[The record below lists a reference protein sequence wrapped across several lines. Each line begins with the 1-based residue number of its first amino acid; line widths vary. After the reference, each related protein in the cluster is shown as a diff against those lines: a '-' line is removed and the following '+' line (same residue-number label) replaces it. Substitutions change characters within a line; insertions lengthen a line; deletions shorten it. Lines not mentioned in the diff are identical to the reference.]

1 MKNATSNLHA
11 ANATSV
17 VGNTIPSRVV
27 SATPSMAPP
36 APMNAA
42 AVASSNAMAA
52 AAAAAVAQ
60 QQAQQQMNLNHV
72 RSAFKPAL
80 PTGVP
85 TSNAV
90 PIPNAAAVAAATA
103 AAAAAA
109 VPSNVSPNMAG
120 AGALHLSGRWSLD
133 REDSDSTNDYLEAMV
148 RPAMLMEPYALC

>member
-17 VGNTIPSRVV
+17 VGNAIPSRVV
-27 SATPSMAPP
+27 SVAPP
-36 APMNAA
+36 APMSS
-42 AVASSNAMAA
+42 AVANSNAMAA
-52 AAAAAVAQ
+52 AAAAVAAQQQ

-85 TSNAV
+85 TSSTV

-103 AAAAAA
+103 AAAAAS
-109 VPSNVSPNMAG
+109 VPSNTTPNMAG

-148 RPAMLMEPYALC
+148 Q

>member
-27 SATPSMAPP
+27 SAAPSMAPP

-103 AAAAAA
+103 AAAAA

-148 RPAMLMEPYALC
+148 RHAMLLIGTYASC